1 MIRAAFVYTHHGD
14 GWLGGTNY
22 LRNLLGTLAAEP
34 QCGVQPVLLTYD
46 ARHPEFEGVEIVF
59 SPALWVRHQL
69 GIRGAW
75 GLLGWDPIDRIL
87 RHHRLAVLSHS
98 GPPGPR
104 ACSPALPW
112 IPDLQ
117 HRTFPEFF
125 QPADA
130 AARDAIIAKSLREAA
145 RVILSSEAARRDVER
160 FFPGHAEKLRVLRFV
175 DRTLPAVEATPRELL
190 QPRYGFSGRYLLLPN
205 QYWVHKNHQL
215 VLEALAL
222 LQRDGRELLVLSTGS
237 AEDHRNPGHF
247 EGLMRRRAELGIEAR
262 FRTLGIVPYPDLA
275 GLVRHAAAVLNP
287 SLFEGWSTT
296 VEEAK
301 SLGKRV
307 LLSDIAVHREQAP
320 ERGVYFD
327 PAHAEQL
334 AAAMWAAWTSEDL
347 REEEAAA
354 KRAADALPRRQREF
368 AETYAAIVR
377 EVVSPTAPSS
387 AAGCVSTG

>member
-1 MIRAAFVYTHHGD
+1 M
-14 GWLGGTNY
+14 
-22 LRNLLGTLAAEP
+22 
-34 QCGVQPVLLTYD
+34 
-46 ARHPEFEGVEIVF
+46 
-59 SPALWVRHQL
+59 
-69 GIRGAW
+69 
-75 GLLGWDPIDRIL
+75 
-87 RHHRLAVLSHS
+87 
-98 GPPGPR
+98 
-104 ACSPALPW
+104 
-112 IPDLQ
+112 
-117 HRTFPEFF
+117 
-125 QPADA
+125 
-130 AARDAIIAKSLREAA
+130 
-145 RVILSSEAARRDVER
+145 
-160 FFPGHAEKLRVLRFV
+160 
-175 DRTLPAVEATPRELL
+175 
-190 QPRYGFSGRYLLLPN
+190 
-205 QYWVHKNHQL
+205 
-215 VLEALAL
+215 LEALAL

-377 EVVSPTAPSS
+377 EVVSPTVPSS